1 MSHYQWKKHCVTSI
15 LLFTVPYH
23 LTFSVVDIFIFF
35 CSEAEK
41 ALLRRHSDGDHM
53 INLEDEMDQLLA
65 EDQVNLLETDLT
77 RNDDDLLLEMENC
90 IN

>member
-1 MSHYQWKKHCVTSI
+1 MPI
-15 LLFTVPYH
+15 LY
-23 LTFSVVDIFIFF
+23 FI

-53 INLEDEMDQLLA
+53 INLEDKMDQLLA

-77 RNDDDLLLEMENC
+77 RNDDDLLSEMENC

>member
-1 MSHYQWKKHCVTSI
+1 
-15 LLFTVPYH
+15 
-23 LTFSVVDIFIFF
+23 
-35 CSEAEK
+35 
-41 ALLRRHSDGDHM
+41 M

-65 EDQVNLLETDLT
+65 DQVNLLEADLT

>member
-1 MSHYQWKKHCVTSI
+1 MVTRIDSYYNSCPDII
-15 LLFTVPYH
+15 LYWI
-23 LTFSVVDIFIFF
+23 IFIF
-35 CSEAEK
+35 SEAEK
-41 ALLRRHSDGDHM
+41 ALLRRQSDGDHM

-65 EDQVNLLETDLT
+65 EDQVNLLEADLT

>member
-1 MSHYQWKKHCVTSI
+1 MPI
-15 LLFTVPYH
+15 LC
-23 LTFSVVDIFIFF
+23 FI

-41 ALLRRHSDGDHM
+41 TLLRRHSDGDHM

-65 EDQVNLLETDLT
+65 DQVNLLEADLT
-77 RNDDDLLLEMENC
+77 RNDDDLLLDMENG